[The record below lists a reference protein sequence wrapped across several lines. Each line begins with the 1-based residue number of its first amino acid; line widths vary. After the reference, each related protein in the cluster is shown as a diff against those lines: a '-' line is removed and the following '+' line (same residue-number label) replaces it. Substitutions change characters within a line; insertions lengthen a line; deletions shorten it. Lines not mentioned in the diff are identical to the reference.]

1 MEHRG
6 ELSGTPLSDSPAD
19 DRWTSSDTAPTMYE
33 AKDTPTVIEAGDS
46 QRSARPSLTREVVRG
61 LDFFVFVTVVAGLSL
76 ISFSWLS
83 ATFGNDETRDR
94 WFYLS
99 IPLMAECAYWC
110 SRLVSRAACQKQSSC
125 GSSFFGRSGADSW
138 LYLIPAG
145 VGALS
150 FFVVASASY
159 ALLAGVLVLLGYQ
172 CLRERVR
179 ALRWLEIV
187 EVPVSAYLI
196 YQGLLW
202 MALLPL
208 KEPHHWSYYLG
219 PVQSVFQGGHLLW
232 DVPSQYGFLNIWVI
246 ANLAKLT
253 GAGPIAS
260 MWMVVEGL
268 QCVALAL
275 ALCIFRF
282 RLGFSTIVSSIFA
295 VSLTLC
301 IPGFEH
307 YDGPVSAP
315 SISAIRFLPSLLT
328 LILIDMASRNPSGW
342 RNFWAALL
350 MAGSCLWS
358 AESCIYTVVPAG
370 FFALLSFARAPSL
383 AFFKSPVLKISAM
396 AMVLASVF
404 VGVYALSLP
413 HGIDPQSFVE
423 YAQAYGSYKGVLPI
437 DAKVWTWTWLFVF
450 VLSTGYFIA
459 RSQFASGGVSA
470 SQGGMLFAFIM
481 CIGTYFI
488 ARSHYRNV
496 QNLIPWFLIAIGAM
510 LTAQASPERKA
521 QRSMIC
527 MIASVALVGFVCLY
541 GPDNRSK
548 IAMRGMHKSLYV
560 PPVYSMIPSDVAAA
574 ARAAVQ
580 SSLFSFIH
588 FDSMYA
594 YSPEIDSYGNALPIS
609 PLMHFVTP
617 PDQRVRMY
625 TQRMLERV
633 PESYV
638 LCEERVCGGVPYVFR
653 EMGSFIEVTQVPFS
667 FSKTWQIYR
676 LRRKENP

>member
-6 ELSGTPLSDSPAD
+6 ELLGIPQSESSVDDSWSASDSV
-19 DRWTSSDTAPTMYE
+19 RTLQE
-33 AKDTPTVIEAGDS
+33 ARDTPTVPELGKSRAS
-46 QRSARPSLTREVVRG
+46 TSASLAQEVVGR
-61 LDFFVFVTVVAGLSL
+61 LDFFVFVSVVAGLSFL
-76 ISFSWLS
+76 SFSWLS
-83 ATFGNDETRDR
+83 AKLGNDETRDR

-110 SRLVSRAACQKQSSC
+110 GRLVTRAAPARRSPESKT
-125 GSSFFGRSGADSW
+125 FFTRSGADAW
-138 LYLIPAG
+138 LYLLPAG
-145 VGALS
+145 VGAFAFL
-150 FFVVASASY
+150 VVASASY
-159 ALLAGVLVLLGYQ
+159 SLIAGAFALLGYQ
-172 CLRERVR
+172 FLRDKVR
-179 ALRWLEIV
+179 ALRWLEII
-187 EVPVSAYLI
+187 ELPISAYLV

-202 MALLPL
+202 MALLPI

-232 DVPSQYGFLNIWVI
+232 DVPSQYGFLNIWGI
-246 ANLAKLT
+246 ATLAKLS
-253 GAGPIAS
+253 GSGPIAS
-260 MWMVVEGL
+260 MWMVVESL
-268 QCVALAL
+268 QCAALLLAL
-275 ALCIFRF
+275 YIFRF
-282 RLGFSTIVSSIFA
+282 RLGFSTIVSSVLA

-301 IPGFEH
+301 VPGFEY

-328 LILIDMASRNPSGW
+328 LIAIDYATRTPSAW
-342 RNFWAALL
+342 RNCGAAIL

-358 AESCIYTVVPAG
+358 AESCIYTVAPVG
-370 FFALLSFARAPSL
+370 FFAFLSFVKSPSL
-383 AFFKSPVLKISAM
+383 AFFESPVLKISGLAL
-396 AMVLASVF
+396 VLASIF
-404 VGVYALSLP
+404 VGIYALSLP
-413 HGIDPQSFVE
+413 HGIDPQSFFE

-437 DAKVWTWTWLFVF
+437 DANVWTWTWLFVF

-459 RSQFASGGVSA
+459 RSQFVSGGASA
-470 SQGGMLFAFIM
+470 SQGGMLFAFLM

-496 QNLIPWFLIAIGAM
+496 QNLIPWFLMAIGAM
-510 LTAQASPERKA
+510 VTVRGSSERKA
-521 QRSMIC
+521 QRSMIF
-527 MIASVALVGFVCLY
+527 MIGTLALVSFVCLY
-541 GPDNRSK
+541 GPDNKSK
-548 IAMRGMHKSLYV
+548 TAMRGMQKSLYV
-560 PPVYSMIPSDVAAA
+560 PPVYSMVPSNVAAA

-617 PDQRVRMY
+617 PDQRIRIY

-653 EMGSFIEVTQVPFS
+653 EMGSFIEVTEVPFE
-667 FSKTWQIYR
+667 FSKTWQLYR
-676 LRRKENP
+676 LRRKEKS